1 MPMAIPLLAA
11 YGAVTAG
18 MAAAAAGSMIVGGM
32 MVAGGMMTAIG
43 AINGDKQL
51 SKYGGL
57 LSLAGGIGGM
67 ATGAWDAAAQNIAEE
82 STNAG
87 YVNQMD
93 AASDAAS
100 AANATGQAASQMPTM
115 PDMDPG
121 ASNIAGPPMDAGA
134 SADQWMNYDGS
145 VQQAAAPPGLPPAA
159 TPPPEI
165 PGATPP
171 AATAPTAATPVAPAP
186 SAPAAPVQQAPY
198 SQRGSTARTVTE
210 KLVDANPKGTGSS
223 NPVSGLFDWA
233 AANPRAAQAGSGL
246 LQAGLGYYGQQDA
259 VKTSIR
265 LNEEAQAR
273 ARSRM
278 SDSVKGL
285 NMPVYQKKGG

>member
-1 MPMAIPLLAA
+1 
-11 YGAVTAG
+11 

-100 AANATGQAASQMPTM
+100 AANASNAAGGAAPMAAPEV
-115 PDMDPG
+115 PG
-121 ASNIAGPPMDAGA
+121 APVLDTPPIDAGA
-134 SADQWMNYDGS
+134 AADQWMNFDGS

-159 TPPPEI
+159 TPPAEI
-165 PGATPP
+165 PGAAPVQPVAAP
-171 AATAPTAATPVAPAP
+171 AATPPAPTAAQ
-186 SAPAAPVQQAPY
+186 QQAPTAPTQVTTRGA
-198 SQRGSTARTVTE
+198 SQAGPTTP
-210 KLVDANPKGTGSS
+210 PKGPT

-233 AANPRAAQAGSGL
+233 EANPRAAQAGSGL

-278 SDSVKGL
+278 NDSVKGL

>member
-1 MPMAIPLLAA
+1 MAIPLLAA

-67 ATGAWDAAAQNIAEE
+67 ATGAWETAANEVAQEAANSSWSAGGQAEVAGGAGASSLE
-82 STNAG
+82 NAAG
-87 YVNQMD
+87 
-93 AASDAAS
+93 S
-100 AANATGQAASQMPTM
+100 AAPMTA
-115 PDMDPG
+115 PDMTAG
-121 ASNIAGPPMDAGA
+121 APMLEVPPMDAA
-134 SADQWMNYDGS
+134 TSADQWMNYDGS

-223 NPVSGLFDWA
+223 NPVAGLFDWA

-278 SDSVKGL
+278 NDSVKGL

>member
-57 LSLAGGIGGM
+57 LSLAGGIAGM
-67 ATGAWDAAAQNIAEE
+67 ASGAWETAAQNIAEE
-82 STNAG
+82 STTYG
-87 YVNQMD
+87 HVNQMD

-100 AANATGQAASQMPTM
+100 AANASNAAGGAAPMAAPEV
-115 PDMDPG
+115 PG
-121 ASNIAGPPMDAGA
+121 APVLDTPPMDAA
-134 SADQWMNYDGS
+134 TSADQWMNFDGS

-171 AATAPTAATPVAPAP
+171 AATPVAPAP
-186 SAPAAPVQQAPY
+186 GAAAAPVQQAPTAPTQVTTRGA
-198 SQRGSTARTVTE
+198 SQAGPTTP
-210 KLVDANPKGTGSS
+210 PKGPT
-223 NPVSGLFDWA
+223 NPVAGLFDWT

-278 SDSVKGL
+278 NDSVKGL
-285 NMPVYQKKGG
+285 SMPVYQKKGG